1 MINIREYK
9 CKAPLHMR
17 WNDLDSLGHVNNAIY
32 VTYFEAA
39 RATYM
44 AMACPTWDWSKN
56 MFLIGNVEVNF
67 KREMLLTAKNPQVL
81 MKTKEIGNK
90 SFVIEYVIVSEKNNE
105 QVIHAQGTT
114 TQIMFDMKTRTTI
127 EIEDWIKEGLI
138 KLL

>member
-1 MINIREYK
+1 
-9 CKAPLHMR
+9 MR

-44 AMACPTWDWSKN
+44 AMACPSWDWTKN

-90 SFVIEYVIVSEKNNE
+90 SFVIEYIIVSEKNNE

-114 TQIMFDMKTRTTI
+114 TQIMFDMITRTTI
-127 EIEDWIKEGLI
+127 EIEDWIKEGLT